1 MASVGRPRD
10 PQRTSARRGQ
20 PARAGHLA
28 ADPADGTIGGAT
40 VNVGVIG
47 GSGFVGRHVVEL
59 LTQAGHE
66 VTVFDIMRPPRD
78 DVRHIYVD
86 ITDSVQTTVALAGV
100 YDVVYMLAAM
110 ADVDDVYRNPVEA
123 STVNVLGVANV
134 LEACRRHGIP
144 RLILAS
150 TIWVYDVAAVDDV
163 DETTPVHPDRVPH
176 VYTATKLAAEM
187 YCAAYARLFGVGYTI
202 LRYGI
207 PYGPGARD
215 RTVLATFVRRA
226 LQGLPLVV
234 HGEGQQFR
242 HFVYVEDL
250 AAGNVAALQEAAV
263 NRTFNLAGD
272 RAVTVREI
280 AETVCR
286 LVADVEIQYQAPRPG
301 DSPGKRVSSRHAYEL
316 LGWKPRVT
324 FEEGV
329 RHYLRWLQGGGQER
343 DGPGR

>member
-1 MASVGRPRD
+1 M
-10 PQRTSARRGQ
+10 
-20 PARAGHLA
+20 
-28 ADPADGTIGGAT
+28 
-40 VNVGVIG
+40 NVGVIG
-47 GSGFVGRHVVEL
+47 GSGFVGRHVVDL
-59 LTQAGHE
+59 LMRAGHE

-78 DVRHIYVD
+78 DVRHVYVD
-86 ITDSVQTTVALAGV
+86 ITDSTQTAVALAGP

-110 ADVDDVYRNPVEA
+110 ADVNDVYRNPVEA
-123 STVNVLGVANV
+123 GAVNVMGVANV

-150 TIWVYDVAAVDDV
+150 TIWVYDAATMTDV
-163 DETTPVHPDRVPH
+163 DETTPVHPDRVSH

-187 YCAAYARLFGVGYTI
+187 YCAAYARLFGVAYTI

-215 RTVLATFVRRA
+215 ETVLATFVRRA

-234 HGEGQQFR
+234 HGDGQQFR

-263 NRTFNLAGD
+263 NQTFNLAGD
-272 RAVTVREI
+272 RAVTVREV

-286 LVADVEIQYQAPRPG
+286 LVAGVQIQYQASRLG
-301 DSPGKRVSSRHAYEL
+301 DSPGKRVSSRRAAEV
-316 LGWKPRVT
+316 LGWKPRVA

-329 RHYLRWLQGGGQER
+329 RYYLRWLESRRKENRGT
-343 DGPGR
+343 GR